1 MAERTTEEPW
11 KILEFY
17 SGIGGMRYSLM
28 RAEIHANIVE
38 AFDIN
43 DRANDVYMNN
53 FGRRPFQGN
62 IQSLSAAELD
72 KYAAHAWLLS
82 PPCQPYTRQGLHK
95 DSADAR
101 ASSFIWILELIP
113 QMRQPPIMLFVENV
127 VGFEISNTHKH
138 MMDIFA
144 KNTFVT
150 QEYILSPLQFR
161 IPYSRPRY
169 FCLVDA
175 LEECLEGE
183 MSQIKATVEDKI
195 SSVEDK
201 VSSVED
207 KVFDLYEMVKK
218 ILKNQIQTAASDAK
232 GLAGRTTNSEFHR
245 RDNEVEIMEERGGR
259 YGERRGYG
267 GHESRGASWERKEGD
282 YGRRGADFE
291 GRRGECKEGFGAVIS
306 GPSISFN
313 FPVFTF
319 SRKAT
324 EVRFST
330 SKQFGTVPGI
340 TVAEVA
346 EAAVARGATMT
357 FLGKFWHSAVKKIV
371 LVQSRGVWLVLWGVT
386 LEPLE
391 LQAMRKG
398 GGVKEVLIKWNDLS
412 DYEATWEPYERAK
425 RKPISFK
432 NPSLN
437 YQLCHTLT
445 PLVPLEDKTLMDVCL
460 PEKVKEESYLSC
472 LSISNFLE
480 TSGSLMGF
488 EQDCHGKEA
497 DGSVDIL
504 EKFAVPHSLIERWGR
519 AVDIVYPSSKRCC
532 CFTKSYFRYV
542 KGTGSLLAT
551 SENFNDEAAK
561 STGTCFMKDLGLRYF
576 TPREVA
582 NLHSF
587 PLDFCFPEHI
597 TIRQQY
603 ALLGNSLSIA
613 VVAPLLQYLFAE
625 PT

>member
-1 MAERTTEEPW
+1 
-11 KILEFY
+11 
-17 SGIGGMRYSLM
+17 M
-28 RAEIHANIVE
+28 RADIHANIVE

-43 DRANDVYMNN
+43 DRANDVYMHN
-53 FGRRPFQGN
+53 FGCRPFQGN

-82 PPCQPYTRQGLHK
+82 PPCQPYTRQGLRK

-101 ASSFIWILELIP
+101 ASSFTWILELIP

-169 FCLVDA
+169 FCL
-175 LEECLEGE
+175 
-183 MSQIKATVEDKI
+183 
-195 SSVEDK
+195 
-201 VSSVED
+201 
-207 KVFDLYEMVKK
+207 
-218 ILKNQIQTAASDAK
+218 
-232 GLAGRTTNSEFHR
+232 
-245 RDNEVEIMEERGGR
+245 
-259 YGERRGYG
+259 
-267 GHESRGASWERKEGD
+267 
-282 YGRRGADFE
+282 
-291 GRRGECKEGFGAVIS
+291 
-306 GPSISFN
+306 
-313 FPVFTF
+313 
-319 SRKAT
+319 
-324 EVRFST
+324 
-330 SKQFGTVPGI
+330 
-340 TVAEVA
+340 
-346 EAAVARGATMT
+346 
-357 FLGKFWHSAVKKIV
+357 
-371 LVQSRGVWLVLWGVT
+371 
-386 LEPLE
+386 
-391 LQAMRKG
+391 
-398 GGVKEVLIKWNDLS
+398 
-412 DYEATWEPYERAK
+412 AK

-445 PLVPLEDKTLMDVCL
+445 PIVPLEDKTLIDACL

-488 EQDCHGKEA
+488 EQDYHGKEA
-497 DGSVDIL
+497 DGSVDFL
-504 EKFAVPHSLIERWGR
+504 EKFAVPYSLIERWGS

-551 SENFNDEAAK
+551 SENFNYEAAK

-613 VVAPLLQYLFAE
+613 VVAPLLQYLFTE